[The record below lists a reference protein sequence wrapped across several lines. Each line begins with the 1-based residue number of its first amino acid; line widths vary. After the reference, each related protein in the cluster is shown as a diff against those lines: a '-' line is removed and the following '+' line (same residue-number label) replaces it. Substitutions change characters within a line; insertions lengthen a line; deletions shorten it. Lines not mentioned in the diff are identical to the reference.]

1 MNQMKQTAER
11 IRYQIESAHSKLRVT
26 TTFYIMLNEPAVCHE
41 CDRIMPRGALKC
53 HRCRNSNL
61 QPRRCTNRTRSSDYL
76 DFLVSVGL
84 WPTAYA
90 FRKLSVAQ
98 IAKKLSA
105 ANFNK
110 SVARCSGGK
119 ECPLRVVLEDLSE
132 AIQRI
137 VDEEI
142 EGLPVQS

>member
-1 MNQMKQTAER
+1 MNQMKHTAEK
-11 IRYQIESAHSKLRVT
+11 IRYQIESAHGRLRGT
-26 TTFYIMLNEPAVCHE
+26 TTFYIMLNEPEVCHE

-53 HRCRNSNL
+53 HPCRNSNL

-76 DFLVSVGL
+76 DFLASVGL
-84 WPTAYA
+84 WPTNIA
-90 FRKLSVAQ
+90 FRKWSVAQ

-119 ECPLRVVLEDLSE
+119 ECPLRVVLEDLRE
-132 AIQRI
+132 RIQEI
-137 VDEEI
+137 VNEEI
-142 EGLPVQS
+142 EGL